1 MKHKKTTIFF
11 IFIATFIAHQTT
23 MCMDNLNTQ
32 KTQAQIDLLKKQL
45 ETEEQKKKNKD
56 AIQTEKI
63 NVQKKTA
70 EKLQA
75 DIDANSTLSTIKQ
88 SFADGIGQGVAG
100 GISGTLQH
108 GGKQLIDLWLD
119 GYLTTAEV
127 LIELEKREDILAKR
141 YMNIKEVALTQKQ
154 FLTTPEAVT
163 AYNQKTS
170 LKLQTVEN
178 EIDRN
183 AALYEQVVSG
193 RGKRQSWCEYAKS
206 FLPSNE
212 NN

>member
-45 ETEEQKKKNKD
+45 ETEEQK
-56 AIQTEKI
+56 
-63 NVQKKTA
+63 QKKTA